1 MAKLPIKKM
10 ITEVLLILPLYLIW
24 FFIWWRFRHLI
35 KIMADAQNTLNN
47 DNFSGD
53 IVDTVDSL
61 SNSNSQ
67 WEFEFVRIMES
78 SD

>member
-35 KIMADAQNTLNN
+35 KITADAQNTLNN

>member
-1 MAKLPIKKM
+1 
-10 ITEVLLILPLYLIW
+10 
-24 FFIWWRFRHLI
+24 
-35 KIMADAQNTLNN
+35 MADAQNTLNN